1 MDQGGPGM
9 RPIADAERIV
19 PVDIATS
26 FELLVS
32 MLAGEVFLTAEL
44 AYRDMRPR
52 VLTCASFAPANRS

>member
-1 MDQGGPGM
+1 MH
-9 RPIADAERIV
+9 PIADAERSV
-19 PVDIATS
+19 PVHIATS